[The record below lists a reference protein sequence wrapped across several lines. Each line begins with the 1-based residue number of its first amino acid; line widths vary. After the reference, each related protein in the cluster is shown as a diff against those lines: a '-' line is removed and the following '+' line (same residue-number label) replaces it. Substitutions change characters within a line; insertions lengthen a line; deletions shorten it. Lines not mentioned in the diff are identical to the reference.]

1 MAVSGTKNNGYLLE
15 AKGLSKTF
23 WGRRSIF
30 ARGPAVRA
38 VHQVSLS
45 IRRGDVYGLV
55 GESGC
60 GKSTVARLLLR
71 LLEPD
76 CGTAT
81 FHGRDIF
88 QATAGEMKE
97 LRRKMQIIF
106 QDPYSSLN
114 PSLRIRTVLWEGY
127 RQRPPA
133 EQGDMKADLGMLMER
148 VGLPEGL
155 LDRHPHELSGGQ
167 RQRVGIARAL
177 TVNPQFIAAD
187 EPTSAL
193 DVSVQAQILNL
204 FLDLRQDLEL
214 TYLFISHNIGVIRYL
229 CDQVAVMYVG
239 QVVENGPA
247 TDVLEHPAHP
257 YTVGL
262 LSSVPRVAQRGT
274 RQRRLLPG
282 ETPSPTHILPGCAFR
297 PRCDRAQEICRQK
310 EPPMVRL
317 DEGHYVV
324 CHFPYC

>member
-1 MAVSGTKNNGYLLE
+1 MAVSGTDNNGYLVE
-15 AKGLSKTF
+15 ARGLSKTF

-76 CGTAT
+76 DGAVT
-81 FHGRDIF
+81 FQGRDVF
-88 QATAGEMKE
+88 QATSGEMKE

-114 PSLRIRTVLWEGY
+114 PSFRIRTALWEGY

-133 EQGDMKADLGMLMER
+133 EQGDMKADLGTLMER
-148 VGLPEGL
+148 VGLPAGL
-155 LDRHPHELSGGQ
+155 LDRYPHELSGGQ

-177 TVNPQFIAAD
+177 TVNPQFIVAD

-204 FLDLRQDLEL
+204 FLDLRRDLEL
-214 TYLFISHNIGVIRYL
+214 TYLFISHNIGVIRYM
-229 CDQVAVMYVG
+229 CDQVAVMYLG

-247 TDVLEHPAHP
+247 TDILEHPAHP

-262 LSSVPRVAQRGT
+262 LSSVPRMAQRGT

-282 ETPSPTHILPGCAFR
+282 ETPSPTHIPPGCAFH
-297 PRCDRAQEICRQK
+297 PRCDRAQGVCRQK
-310 EPPMVRL
+310 EPQMVRL
-317 DEGHYVV
+317 DDEHYVV
-324 CHFPYC
+324 CHFPCG